1 MKKYTETEL
10 LQIYAAFIE
19 AHQINIAEEYEQWLN
34 VAFACASVGDD
45 GKEAFEIISRQ
56 SNKYKTNS
64 NRQKWRNALK
74 TGRADGIGYIVN
86 SLKKLGVETAA
97 IIKWFE
103 TESGSNLPA
112 PLSSPDT
119 KKKSLTNANAQKSID
134 AKQEPKGAKAGR
146 ESEASSKPS
155 GARQQKKGGKT
166 QIDLSQVPQINIIKE
181 TLDTKEDAG
190 EPYKAEQ
197 EQQRAAKYND
207 ATKRV
212 VEALDK
218 FAPLRVISALCEDDE
233 QKVAA
238 LWGFVAGCSAIAKNT
253 YIKYDGRTQHIHIY
267 YMLCAPAASGKGILS
282 DIREAFSG
290 IQDAARLRARANWET
305 YKDLYNKTPKD
316 KRELIPKPKAP
327 TFWLPADTS
336 TSALISA
343 IRDNDGSGCIWESEI
358 DTINRAIKSDY
369 GNYTDTLRNNYHGEY
384 ITYLRKTGREYIQLN
399 NTHFAAVIAG
409 TMGQVETFFKSTEN
423 GLFSRWAFGSLSGGA
438 EWANKFVIR
447 DKTPQINNLCQIV
460 SQVERSNDISSEIT
474 FSRDQQQ
481 QHYKYYTAKQS
492 ELLDTLGGA
501 AVSFLRRQALTQLR
515 AAAVLHTMTGN
526 NNGQCNTLAWDLAAA
541 MAAHSVECGGYII
554 ARLPESD
561 KPAKRKEIRAAQ
573 IFDTLPD
580 LFSAQDVPSDTSRA
594 TYYRYIQ
601 EWQQAGKIV
610 REGKQWRKCG
620 SIESPK

>member
-1 MKKYTETEL
+1 MKKYTEIEL
-10 LQIYAAFIE
+10 LNIYAAFIE
-19 AHQINIAEEYEQWLN
+19 AHQINIADDYEQWLN
-34 VAFACASVGDD
+34 VAFACASVGED
-45 GKEAFEIISRQ
+45 GHEAFEIISRQ

-86 SLKKLGVETAA
+86 SLKKMGVETAQ
-97 IIKWFE
+97 IIRWFE
-103 TESGSNLPA
+103 TENGSNLPA
-112 PLSSPDT
+112 SLSSPVKKT
-119 KKKSLTNANAQKSID
+119 KSQANSNSQKSKS
-134 AKQEPKGAKAGR
+134 AKQEPNGAKAGR
-146 ESEASSKPS
+146 ESEENSKPD
-155 GARQQKKGGKT
+155 GARQQQNGGKI
-166 QIDLSQVPQINIIKE
+166 QIDLSAVPQIDIIKE

-190 EPYKAEQ
+190 EPYQEHQ
-197 EQQRAAKYND
+197 EQQRAAKFND
-207 ATKRV
+207 ATKKV
-212 VEALDK
+212 VEALEK
-218 FAPLRVISALCEDDE
+218 FAPLRVITSLCEDDE

-238 LWGFVAGCSAIAKNT
+238 LWGFVAGCSAITKNT
-253 YIKYDGRTQHIHIY
+253 YIKYDGRTQHTHIY

-282 DIREAFSG
+282 DIREAFSD
-290 IQDAARLRARANWET
+290 IQAKARERARQNWEN
-305 YKDLYNKTPKD
+305 YKELYNNTPKEN
-316 KRELIPKPKAP
+316 RETIPRPKAP

-343 IRDNDGSGCIWESEI
+343 IRDNDGGGCIWESEI

-438 EWANKFVIR
+438 EWANKFVIK

-460 SQVERSNDISSEIT
+460 GQVERCNDMSGEIT
-474 FSRDQQQ
+474 FSRDQQT
-481 QHYKYYTAKQS
+481 QHYKYYTEKQS

-515 AAAVLHTMTGN
+515 AAAVLHTITGN
-526 NNGQCNTLAWDLAAA
+526 NNGQCNTLAWELAAA

-554 ARLPESD
+554 ARLPESE
-561 KPAKRKEIRAAQ
+561 KPAKRKDIRVAQ
-573 IFDTLPD
+573 IYDTLPD
-580 LFSAQDVPSDTSRA
+580 LFSAQDVPTETSRA

-620 SIESPK
+620 

>member
-86 SLKKLGVETAA
+86 SLKKLGVETAQ

-103 TESGSNLPA
+103 TERGSNLPA
-112 PLSSPDT
+112 SLSSPDT
-119 KKKSLTNANAQKSID
+119 KSKSLTNTNAQKSKN
-134 AKQEPKGAKAGR
+134 AKQEPNGAAAVG
-146 ESEASSKPS
+146 ESEENSKPK
-155 GARQQKKGGKT
+155 GARQQKNGGKT

-197 EQQRAAKYND
+197 DQQRAAKYND

-212 VEALDK
+212 VEALEK
-218 FAPLRVISALCEDDE
+218 FAPLRVITSLCEDDE

-409 TMGQVETFFKSTEN
+409 TIGQVETFFKSTEN

-438 EWANKFVIR
+438 EWANKFVIK

-460 SQVERSNDISSEIT
+460 RQVERCNDISSEIT

-481 QHYKYYTAKQS
+481 QHYKYYTEKQS

-554 ARLPESD
+554 ARLPEMD
-561 KPAKRKEIRAAQ
+561 KPAKRKDIRAAQ
-573 IFDTLPD
+573 IYDTLPD
-580 LFSAQDVPSDTSRA
+580 LFSAQDVPAETSRA

-620 SIESPK
+620 